1 MIPPRHG
8 AGAVL
13 LALAAGCAGGPVPPL
28 LEDPALAA
36 LRAEPP
42 VPVRIAVAPPRVRP
56 RPPPEHAGSLEW
68 TEADAGAAIVEAL
81 RAAGFSRRVRPV
93 AGSAPEG
100 AAGDEALADA
110 WTEGDDLLLEVE
122 VTRFEAAYVG
132 TNGWFLPNLLL
143 WIELVW
149 PAWFVPDEDYEVRVE
164 GTARLRAVAT
174 GRTVWES
181 PVSGSAADS
190 FNDFERGFTLLGSL
204 SVPSG
209 LDAGNWLA
217 IGKVLREAAVR
228 SFQVDLATRL
238 SRGLREA
245 AATPAFAAATRQT
258 LALLVGCGQY
268 DHPGLHNLKYP
279 VADARALREWLRAAG
294 VLERQIRVLADDQ
307 ATGARLRSEIRDFL
321 AARARP
327 GDRVLLSFAGYAGPD
342 GRGGAALLPYDA
354 DPRRLAETSIP
365 LGDLA
370 SALASVPDAEALL
383 LLDAGLGGTEE
394 VRWASCGLPPPDPA
408 RVAAEISSIASR
420 PVTAVLWACRPGE
433 GAAEVGERRHGLLTL
448 NWLHAAARAP
458 DRDGDGRVSV
468 EEAFRVA
475 SRGVQMHAMLSG
487 RVQTPRVYGAGGG
500 FPVPRPSSRDA
511 SADGAGEGG
520 RGP

>member
-1 MIPPRHG
+1 MRARSLPT
-8 AGAVL
+8 AALL
-13 LALAAGCAGGPVPPL
+13 LALLGSGTGCAGVPVPPL

-42 VPVRIAVAPPRVRP
+42 LPVRVGVVPPRVRL
-56 RPPPEHAGSLEW
+56 RPPPVHAGALEW
-68 TEADAGAAIVEAL
+68 AEAEVGAAVAEAL
-81 RAAGFSRRVRPV
+81 TAAGFSRRVRLLPPT
-93 AGSAPEG
+93 ASAR
-100 AAGDEALADA
+100 DEALADA
-110 WTEGDDLLLEVE
+110 WTEGDDLLLEIE
-122 VTRFEAAYVG
+122 VTRFEAVYVG
-132 TNGWFLPNLLL
+132 VNGWFLPNLLL

-164 GTARLRAVAT
+164 ATARLVAVAT

-181 PVSGSAADS
+181 PIAGRAADS

-217 IGKVLREAAVR
+217 IGRVLRDAAVR

-279 VADARALREWLRAAG
+279 VADARALRDWLRGAG
-294 VLERQIRVLADDQ
+294 ALERQVRLLADDQ
-307 ATGARLRSEIRDFL
+307 ATGARVRSEIRGFL

-354 DPRRLAETSIP
+354 DPRRLTETSIP
-365 LGDLA
+365 LADLA
-370 SALASVPDAEALL
+370 RALAGVPDAEVLV
-383 LLDAGLGGTEE
+383 LLDAGLGGSEE

-408 RVAAEISSIASR
+408 RVAAEVAAIAER
-420 PVTAVLWACRPGE
+420 PATTVLSACRPGE

-448 NWLHAAARAP
+448 HWIHAAARAP
-458 DRDGDGRVSV
+458 DRDGDGRISV
-468 EEAFRVA
+468 EEAFRTV

-487 RVQTPRVYGAGGG
+487 RVQTPRVYGAGGA
-500 FPVPRPSSRDA
+500 FAVPRA
-511 SADGAGEGG
+511 EEAVAEDG
-520 RGP
+520 RRS